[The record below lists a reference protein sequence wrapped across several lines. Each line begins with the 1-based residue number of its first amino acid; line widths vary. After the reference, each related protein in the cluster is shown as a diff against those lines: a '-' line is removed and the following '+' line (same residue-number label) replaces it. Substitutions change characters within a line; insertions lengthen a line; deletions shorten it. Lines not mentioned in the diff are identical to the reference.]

1 MPIPA
6 TIERL
11 WIIMIKKLL
20 IANRGE
26 IAVRIVRACAEM
38 GIKSVAVYAEADRYA
53 LHVKKADEA
62 YSLGP
67 DTVAGYLNSHHLVN
81 IAVAVGCDAVH
92 PGYGFLSENPEL
104 AETCKRRGIYFV
116 GPDAETI
123 HKLGDKTIA
132 RQTMTSAGIP
142 VTPGSNDN
150 VADIHEAKK
159 IASEIG
165 YPVMLKATSGGGG
178 RGIRRCDTELE
189 LSRNYPRVISEAEKA
204 FGSAE
209 VFIEKFIAD
218 PRHIEVQVLADHHG
232 NAIHLFERDCS
243 IQRRHQKLIEIAPSP
258 QLTDEQRN
266 YIGDLAVK
274 ACLASGY
281 KNAGTVEF
289 LLDENNNFYF
299 MEMNTRLQVE
309 HTITEEITGIDIV
322 QEQIRIASGLKLRYQ
337 QSDISRRGFAME
349 FRINAEDPKNDFLP
363 SFGKINRYFA
373 AGGPGVRTDGA
384 IYSGYVIPPYYDS
397 MCAKLIVWA
406 MDWDS
411 LIDRSRRALRDITLH
426 GVKTTIP
433 YYIEI
438 LASADFQTGHFN
450 TSFVEKHPELTNYSV
465 KRSSREVAAA
475 IAAALAA
482 NAGI

>member
-1 MPIPA
+1 
-6 TIERL
+6 
-11 WIIMIKKLL
+11 MIKKLL

-38 GIKSVAVYAEADRYA
+38 GIQSVAVYAEADRYA

-67 DTVAGYLNSHHLVN
+67 DTVAGYLNAHHLVN
-81 IAVAVGCDAVH
+81 IAVATGCDALH

-104 AETCKRRGIYFV
+104 ATICQRRGIYFV
-116 GPDAETI
+116 GPDPETI
-123 HKLGDKTIA
+123 LKLGDKTIA
-132 RQTMTSAGIP
+132 RQTMRAAGIP
-142 VTPGSNDN
+142 VTPGSDGNLSG
-150 VADIHEAKK
+150 IEEAKTLAK
-159 IASEIG
+159 EMG

-178 RGIRRCDTELE
+178 RGIRRCDNELE
-189 LSRNYPRVISEAEKA
+189 LTRNYDRVISEAEKA
-204 FGSAE
+204 FGNAE
-209 VFIEKFIAD
+209 VFIEKFIAN
-218 PRHIEVQVLADHHG
+218 PKHIEVQVLADHHG

-243 IQRRHQKLIEIAPSP
+243 IQRRHQKLVEIAPSP
-258 QLTDEQRN
+258 QLTEDQRL
-266 YIGDLAVK
+266 YIGELAVK
-274 ACLASGY
+274 ACQASHY

-289 LLDENNNFYF
+289 LLDDNDNFYF

-309 HTITEEITGIDIV
+309 HPITEEITGIDIV

-337 QSDISRRGFAME
+337 QSDITRRGFAME

-363 SFGKINRYFA
+363 SFGRITRYFA

-411 LIDRSRRALRDITLH
+411 LIDRSRRALRDIAVY

-438 LASADFQTGHFN
+438 LASADFQTGKFN
-450 TSFVEKHPELTNYSV
+450 TGFVENHPELANYSV
-465 KRSSREVAAA
+465 KRSTRAVAAA